1 MPFRE
6 NPKNQITMLYER
18 FPGKNRVAF
27 TKQAP
32 NKGKAAVKVTVVL
45 DEIANVPSRRSSL
58 ADSMSEV
65 QLVKNGDEEEEE
77 EGKKRKL
84 EAVKVSFVGVGNNF
98 KRAKLS
104 AATCAVRELKKRGVE
119 F

>member
-1 MPFRE
+1 
-6 NPKNQITMLYER
+6 MLYER

-45 DEIANVPSRRSSL
+45 DEIANVPSGRSSL

-65 QLVKNGDEEEEE
+65 QLEKNGDEEE

-104 AATCAVRELKKRGVE
+104 AATCAVRELKKKGVE